1 MPRPNQIADP
11 IAPTHS
17 RTAAGATIDVRVRSR
32 YGAAVRDALV
42 RLREA
47 LHAVGE
53 LSSRHEAL
61 DEVSALFLA
70 HALDSRNTDRR
81 ITRAAVASAARA
93 ASISLAA
100 ALRAAVADVIDQGIA
115 TTGPGAVDPA
125 AFALRLRDH
134 EDKLAAEY
142 LDVLDQV
149 PRAADVFARDEGGA
163 VTQSGSSQAVA
174 YDVMNHLFSQFLS
187 DSFTHERELGQ
198 YLTPDEVVTTMVD
211 MALAHFDDDDY
222 QRLLC
227 ASPHETFGHIL
238 DPSCGV
244 ASFLGRF
251 VHGLLP
257 RASSSLDPTA
267 LTPWLRTVWRH
278 QLVGID
284 KSPRMLKMALASATL
299 FGADH
304 VQLHRTNGLDR
315 SPAAAPVL
323 KQLEGKVGLILT
335 NPPFGA
341 EFRGD
346 ALTGFQLAPTGVGRR
361 AVNSELL
368 FLERHFDWLREG
380 GRLLS
385 VVPDSILSNKGT
397 YAHLRDIMRR
407 RGRLVAVVSLPTST
421 FGLAGTQTKTSILV
435 MHKLASAPVAPTF
448 FFISRSLG
456 FEVVTKG
463 SNRTR
468 IPTDDGDIDDAVAGF
483 KQAIAGDTVTAGRF
497 VVTPANAHRWDA
509 SYHAGLGPDLQRA
522 VDGDVAGTLR
532 VSAVAALRSD
542 RVDPRRQQAS
552 SFRYIEI
559 SGLDAATLRVNARTV
574 ERDVTPSRARRLV
587 AAGDVLVSTVRPTLR
602 CIGVVPP
609 QLDGAVCTTGL
620 AVLQPRGIDP
630 YLLARLLQSDAVV
643 AQLIRNNVG
652 IAYPAFEEALLPDV
666 VLPIRAVDLQTLDAS
681 AAAAREAMAAAERQR
696 RQTDSAI
703 DASIASWLGGMTVGW
718 FGDAGGGSG
727 R

>member
-1 MPRPNQIADP
+1 
-11 IAPTHS
+11 
-17 RTAAGATIDVRVRSR
+17 
-32 YGAAVRDALV
+32 
-42 RLREA
+42 
-47 LHAVGE
+47 
-53 LSSRHEAL
+53 
-61 DEVSALFLA
+61 
-70 HALDSRNTDRR
+70 
-81 ITRAAVASAARA
+81 
-93 ASISLAA
+93 
-100 ALRAAVADVIDQGIA
+100 
-115 TTGPGAVDPA
+115 
-125 AFALRLRDH
+125 
-134 EDKLAAEY
+134 
-142 LDVLDQV
+142 
-149 PRAADVFARDEGGA
+149 
-163 VTQSGSSQAVA
+163 
-174 YDVMNHLFSQFLS
+174 
-187 DSFTHERELGQ
+187 
-198 YLTPDEVVTTMVD
+198 
-211 MALAHFDDDDY
+211 
-222 QRLLC
+222 
-227 ASPHETFGHIL
+227 
-238 DPSCGV
+238 
-244 ASFLGRF
+244 
-251 VHGLLP
+251 
-257 RASSSLDPTA
+257 
-267 LTPWLRTVWRH
+267 
-278 QLVGID
+278 
-284 KSPRMLKMALASATL
+284 MLKLALASATL

-315 SPAAAPVL
+315 SPDAAPVL
-323 KQLEGKVGLILT
+323 RQLEGKVGLILT

-346 ALTGFQLAPTGVGRR
+346 ALKGFQLASQGGGRR
-361 AVNSELL
+361 AINSELL

-397 YAHLRDIMRR
+397 YARLRDIMRR
-407 RGRLVAVVSLPTST
+407 RGRLVAVVSLPPST

-435 MHKLASAPVAPTF
+435 MHKLSGAPVAPSF

-468 IPTDDGDIDDAVAGF
+468 IPTTDSDIEEAVAGF
-483 KQAIAGDTVTAGRF
+483 KQGIAGQAVTAGRL

-509 SYHAGLGPDLQRA
+509 SYHAGLAPDLQRA
-522 VDGDVAGTLR
+522 VDGEVAGIVR
-532 VSAVAALRSD
+532 VNSVATLRSD

-574 ERDVTPSRARRLV
+574 ERDAAPSRARRLV

-630 YLLARLLQSDAVV
+630 YLFARLLQSDAVV

-666 VLPIRAVDLQTLDAS
+666 VLPIDAADLETLDAS

-703 DASIASWLGGMTVGW
+703 DASVAQWLGAMN
-718 FGDAGGGSG
+718 A
-727 R
+727 